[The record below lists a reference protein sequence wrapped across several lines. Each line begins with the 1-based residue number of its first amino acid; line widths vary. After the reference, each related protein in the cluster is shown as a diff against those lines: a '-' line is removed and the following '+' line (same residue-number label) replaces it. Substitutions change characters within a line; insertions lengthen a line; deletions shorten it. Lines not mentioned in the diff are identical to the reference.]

1 MQLTGHGPSRLGDRR
16 VSEAAAAAA
25 TLANPSRGSKGR
37 PVITAEEED
46 EVEEEGEVEEEDEA
60 EEPTTASK
68 SASALKRKTKVSAA
82 AAPTEEGMGLV
93 GVRTPAATPKPLR
106 KADGGVGAAAR
117 TPKTERP
124 PRDGSPH
131 PMSEDKPAVPLS
143 SKVKQRPRLDAA
155 HSSGGGLAAASS
167 GKKKAR
173 VA

>member
-25 TLANPSRGSKGR
+25 TLATPSRGSKGR
-37 PVITAEEED
+37 PVITAEEEED
-46 EVEEEGEVEEEDEA
+46 EVEEPV
-60 EEPTTASK
+60 TASK

-82 AAPTEEGMGLV
+82 AARTEEGMGLV

-106 KADGGVGAAAR
+106 KADGGVGAAER
-117 TPKTERP
+117 TPKTEQP
-124 PRDGSPH
+124 ASNGSAH
-131 PMSEDKPAVPLS
+131 SKSEDKLAGLLS

-155 HSSGGGLAAASS
+155 HSSGGSLAAASS

>member
-1 MQLTGHGPSRLGDRR
+1 MYLTGQGPSRLGDRR

-25 TLANPSRGSKGR
+25 TLATPSRGRKGR

-82 AAPTEEGMGLV
+82 AAPTEEGIRLV
-93 GVRTPAATPKPLR
+93 GVRMPAATPKPLR
-106 KADGGVGAAAR
+106 KADGGVGAAER
-117 TPKTERP
+117 TPKTEQP
-124 PRDGSPH
+124 ASNGSAH
-131 PMSEDKPAVPLS
+131 SKSEDKLAGLLS

-155 HSSGGGLAAASS
+155 HSSGGGFAAASS
-167 GKKKAR
+167 G
-173 VA
+173 

>member
-1 MQLTGHGPSRLGDRR
+1 MYLTGQGPSRLGDRR

-25 TLANPSRGSKGR
+25 TLATPSRGRKGR
-37 PVITAEEED
+37 PVITAEEKS
-46 EVEEEGEVEEEDEA
+46 EVEGEA
-60 EEPTTASK
+60 TATASK

-106 KADGGVGAAAR
+106 KADGGVGAAER
-117 TPKTERP
+117 TPKTEQP
-124 PRDGSPH
+124 ASNGSAH
-131 PMSEDKPAVPLS
+131 SKSEDKLAGLLS

-155 HSSGGGLAAASS
+155 HSSGGGFAAASS

>member
-1 MQLTGHGPSRLGDRR
+1 MYLTGQGPSRLGDRR

-37 PVITAEEED
+37 PVITA
-46 EVEEEGEVEEEDEA
+46 EEEDEA

-106 KADGGVGAAAR
+106 KADGGVGAAER
-117 TPKTERP
+117 TPKTEQP
-124 PRDGSPH
+124 ASNGSAH
-131 PMSEDKPAVPLS
+131 SKSEDKLAGLLS

-155 HSSGGGLAAASS
+155 HSSGGGFAAASS